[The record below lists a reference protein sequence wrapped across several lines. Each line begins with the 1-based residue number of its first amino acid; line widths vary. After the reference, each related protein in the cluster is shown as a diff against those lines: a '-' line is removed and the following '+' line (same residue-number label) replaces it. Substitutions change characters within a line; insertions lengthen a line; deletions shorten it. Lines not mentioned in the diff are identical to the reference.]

1 MIEELEQIMDTL
13 VERDNQGKPL
23 KADDRIS
30 AAVYMLHKLIMYYVH
45 IGAQESKSNPAP
57 VNANNTNDNPF

>member
-30 AAVYMLHKLIMYYVH
+30 TAVYMLHKLIMYYVH
-45 IGAQESKSNPAP
+45 MGAQEPKTQAP
-57 VNANNTNDNPF
+57 INANNTNDNPF